1 MEHLYNLSQTKSGH
15 FLPENLPNAE
25 ECYIECTSQ
34 SSANAEVHTMKT
46 PSNPVMNSAQAVA
59 EPGIQPLAPIADIHA
74 LAWMTGSWSGLL
86 DGELVDEHWSA
97 PAGGMMMGMF
107 RWLKNERVY
116 YYELL
121 VIEPASNGLVL
132 RLKHFD
138 SGLNGWEE
146 KGMAVA
152 YPLVHASEREATF
165 ERGGSFRSTR
175 FVYRRVSDNELLVTT
190 HDRKGD
196 GIVTCEFR
204 YTLA

>member
-1 MEHLYNLSQTKSGH
+1 
-15 FLPENLPNAE
+15 
-25 ECYIECTSQ
+25 
-34 SSANAEVHTMKT
+34 MKT
-46 PSNPVMNSAQAVA
+46 ATNPVLNGARTNT
-59 EPGIQPLAPIADIHA
+59 EPVNTPTIASPDIHA
-74 LAWMTGSWSGLL
+74 LGWMSGSWSGRV
-86 DGELVDEHWSA
+86 DGDPVDEHWSA

-107 RWLKNERVY
+107 RWLKRGRVY

-121 VIEPASNGLVL
+121 VIEPDANGLVL

-152 YPLVHASEREATF
+152 YPLIHVNEYEAAF

-175 FVYRRVSDNELLVTT
+175 FVYRRAGEHELVVTT

-196 GIVTCEFR
+196 DVVTCEFR
-204 YTLA
+204 YTHT